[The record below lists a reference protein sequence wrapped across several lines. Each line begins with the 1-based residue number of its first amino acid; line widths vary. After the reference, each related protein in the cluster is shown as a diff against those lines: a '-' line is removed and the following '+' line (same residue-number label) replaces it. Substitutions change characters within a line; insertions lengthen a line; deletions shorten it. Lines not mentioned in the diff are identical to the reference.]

1 MIDAFDIIAFVVLAV
16 LPVAAV
22 VIVVT
27 LGSLPGRIAHK
38 RGHPQAAA
46 VTAAGWLGLVT
57 GGLLWPLALIWAFWK
72 PAAGT
77 PSAALQS
84 APRELPAGKEVT
96 SW

>member
-27 LGSLPGRIAHK
+27 LGSLPGQIARK

-46 VTAAGWLGLVT
+46 ITAAGWLGLVT
-57 GGLLWPLALIWAFWK
+57 GGLIWPLALIWAFLR
-72 PAAGT
+72 PIAAG
-77 PSAALQS
+77 PALS
-84 APRELPAGKEVT
+84 APREDSAGKEVT
-96 SW
+96 S